1 MNAMNTADILQ
12 KHKNKLV
19 NAAAIVFA
27 LIVANNIYGIYA
39 KKIEALQVQKENE
52 IRKNEVL
59 SAISQSEKKV
69 NSYKQLI
76 NAKDLNAVL
85 NTISNL
91 ARDFSVSIISVRP
104 RGEVDYSAYTRYG
117 YEMTVIAKDYHSLG
131 KFISKLESSPDIF
144 MVYSLVMQPADK
156 QDDQSQKEQPGN
168 EERRK
173 RLKAELVV
181 NTVWVNNLQK

>member
-1 MNAMNTADILQ
+1 MNNINTSDILQ

-19 NAAAIVFA
+19 NVAAIVFA
-27 LIVANNIYGIYA
+27 LIVGNNIYGIYA
-39 KKIEALQVQKENE
+39 KKIEVLQVQKDNE

-76 NAKDLNAVL
+76 NSKDLNAVL

-104 RGEVDYSAYTRYG
+104 RGEVDYSSYTRYG
-117 YEMTVIAKDYHSLG
+117 YELTVLAKDYHSLG
-131 KFISKLESSPDIF
+131 KFIGKLESSPDIF
-144 MVYSLVMQPADK
+144 MVYSLVMQPVDK
-156 QDDQSQKEQPGN
+156 QGDQKESAES
-168 EERRK
+168 EERSK

>member
-91 ARDFSVSIISVRP
+91 ARDFSVSIIP
-104 RGEVDYSAYTRYG
+104 
-117 YEMTVIAKDYHSLG
+117 
-131 KFISKLESSPDIF
+131 
-144 MVYSLVMQPADK
+144 
-156 QDDQSQKEQPGN
+156 
-168 EERRK
+168 
-173 RLKAELVV
+173 
-181 NTVWVNNLQK
+181 